1 MLCTA
6 RLQQFATRAGQAA
19 RFACAGLLAVAPR
32 SLAANDAAAPDNST
46 QLLST
51 LLADAAK
58 RQVATV
64 LIGVDRC
71 RVSLVGG
78 GTYDVPLLHG
88 IDLTWLADRLGNYGV
103 AFGALVTRPTT
114 ADRLKPVV
122 AAVWRLAQPFACVYF
137 MHWLWKKWS
146 QGADES
152 VATQFRKKP
161 SRTPKGF
168 ERVAGVDEALREL
181 REVVAC
187 LRDPAAFARIG
198 ARCPR
203 GILLTGPSGTGKT
216 LLARCVA
223 EEADCEFLS
232 CSGSAFVELFVGRG
246 SARVRNLFAKARSLA
261 PCVVFIDE
269 IDAIAKARGMLSHN
283 DEREQTL
290 NQILCELDGFEAKD
304 DDAAT
309 APLVVLL
316 AATNRPEILDDA
328 LVRPGRL
335 DRCVVVPLPDEA
347 GRRAILGVHAAR
359 VRLAPGV
366 SLERVAARA
375 DGFSGAD
382 LANVVNEGALLAVRG
397 SADAVTTGHLL
408 DAVAKA
414 QEAKRATRRR
424 GFETLVPEAD

>member
-1 MLCTA
+1 MASTA
-6 RLQQFATRAGQAA
+6 TFSRLVARAA
-19 RFACAGLLAVAPR
+19 RRAARYALSGVALVLAPVAAACEKREEQPYSKILD
-32 SLAANDAAAPDNST
+32 DAAAGRVSAV
-46 QLLST
+46 SVG
-51 LLADAAK
+51 ADRCEVSLRDGGSYAAK
-58 RQVATV
+58 HVPW
-64 LIGVDRC
+64 L
-71 RVSLVGG
+71 
-78 GTYDVPLLHG
+78 GTD
-88 IDLTWLADRLGNYGV
+88 WLATRLREHGV
-103 AFGALVTRPTT
+103 RFGALQIPELSRDERRKVIAKGLFAILAP
-114 ADRLKPVV
+114 
-122 AAVWRLAQPFACVYF
+122 AAYLYFAYRI
-137 MHWLWKKWS
+137 LTKAS
-146 QGADES
+146 QGPHQDES
-152 VATQFRKKP
+152 VANRYKKKEKK
-161 SRTPKGF
+161 RGF
-168 ERVAGVDEALREL
+168 AAVAGVDKAKQEL
-181 REVVAC
+181 QEVVAC
-187 LRDPAAFARIG
+187 LKDPADFERIG

-203 GILLTGPSGTGKT
+203 GVLLTGPSGTGKT

-223 EEADCEFLS
+223 EEADVEFLS

-304 DDAAT
+304 DAG

-335 DRCVVVPLPDEA
+335 DRCVVVPLPDAA
-347 GRRAILGVHAAR
+347 GRLAILRVHSER
-359 VRLAPGV
+359 VRLVPKVDLA
-366 SLERVAARA
+366 RVAARA

-414 QEAKRATRRR
+414 QAAKRATGRR
-424 GFETLVPEAD
+424 GFRDLVEECD

>member
-1 MLCTA
+1 MASTATFSRLVRRCTRYA
-6 RLQQFATRAGQAA
+6 LG
-19 RFACAGLLAVAPR
+19 GL
-32 SLAANDAAAPDNST
+32 SLALAPLARCEEERKEEPFSKILDDAAAGKV
-46 QLLST
+46 Q
-51 LLADAAK
+51 AVRVGA
-58 RQVATV
+58 
-64 LIGVDRC
+64 DRC
-71 RVSLVGG
+71 EITLKSGRSYDAKHVPWL
-78 GTYDVPLLHG
+78 GTD
-88 IDLTWLADRLGNYGV
+88 WLATRLREHGV
-103 AFGALVTRPTT
+103 RFGALTVPELTRDEKRR
-114 ADRLKPVV
+114 AV
-122 AAVWRLAQPFACVYF
+122 AKGLFAVLAPAAYLYFAYRIL
-137 MHWLWKKWS
+137 MKASRGPH
-146 QGADES
+146 QDES
-152 VATQFRKKP
+152 VANQYQRKKQ
-161 SRTPKGF
+161 RKRGF
-168 ERVAGVDEALREL
+168 AGVAGVDKALREL

-304 DDAAT
+304 DDAAA

-347 GRRAILGVHAAR
+347 GRREILKVHAAR

-397 SADAVTTGHLL
+397 SADAVTTEHLL

-424 GFETLVPEAD
+424 GFESIVPEAD

>member
-1 MLCTA
+1 MLCAA
-6 RLQQFATRAGQAA
+6 RSQQFATRAA
-19 RFACAGLLAVAPR
+19 RRCLACAGSLLAARPGPAVNE
-32 SLAANDAAAPDNST
+32 AAGPDDGD
-46 QLLST
+46 LLSR
-51 LLADAAK
+51 LFADAKAGN
-58 RQVATV
+58 VATV
-64 LIGVDRC
+64 RIAPDLCTVLRHSGD
-71 RVSLVGG
+71 
-78 GTYDVPLLHG
+78 TYDVRLWSGFDTISLAERLHQ
-88 IDLTWLADRLGNYGV
+88 YGV
-103 AFGALVTRPTT
+103 AFGARRPSW
-114 ADRLKPVV
+114 DSRLKAGLRVADLAIKVV
-122 AAVWRLAQPFACVYF
+122 GGLCVIYYF
-137 MHWLWKKWS
+137 YRNLPPRK
-146 QGADES
+146 DDS
-152 VATQFRKKP
+152 VANQHRKKKE
-161 SRTPKGF
+161 RKRGF
-168 ERVAGVDEALREL
+168 AGVAGVDKALREL

-304 DDAAT
+304 DDVAA

-347 GRRAILGVHAAR
+347 GRREILKVHAAR

-397 SADAVTTGHLL
+397 SADAVTTEHLL

-414 QEAKRATRRR
+414 QEAKRATSRR
-424 GFETLVPEAD
+424 GFESIVPEAD

>member
-1 MLCTA
+1 MASTA
-6 RLQQFATRAGQAA
+6 TFSRLVRRAVRYSLSGLALALAPLA
-19 RFACAGLLAVAPR
+19 RCEERRKEEPFSKILD
-32 SLAANDAAAPDNST
+32 DAAAGKV
-46 QLLST
+46 Q
-51 LLADAAK
+51 AVRVGA
-58 RQVATV
+58 
-64 LIGVDRC
+64 DRC
-71 RVSLVGG
+71 EITLKSGRSYDAKHVPWL
-78 GTYDVPLLHG
+78 GTD
-88 IDLTWLADRLGNYGV
+88 WLATRLREHGV
-103 AFGALVTRPTT
+103 RFGALTVPELTRDEKRR
-114 ADRLKPVV
+114 AVAKGLFAVLAPV
-122 AAVWRLAQPFACVYF
+122 AYLYFAYRIL
-137 MHWLWKKWS
+137 MKASRGPH
-146 QGADES
+146 QDES
-152 VATQFRKKP
+152 VANQYQRKKQ
-161 SRTPKGF
+161 RKRGF
-168 ERVAGVDEALREL
+168 AGVAGVDKALREL

-304 DDAAT
+304 DDAAA

-347 GRRAILGVHAAR
+347 GRRAILKVHAAR

-397 SADAVTTGHLL
+397 SADAVTTEHLL

-414 QEAKRATRRR
+414 QEAKRATSRR
-424 GFETLVPEAD
+424 GFESIVPEAD